1 MSTAAIPVLSPPL
14 QWSHWYPC
22 GPGFRVS
29 HVPEVAGLCVIGSR
43 EGSGFRIVHVEAV
56 CNLQQAFRRLF
67 DADSPVYAQL
77 QQGGCL
83 MRYVPIA
90 ERRERT
96 EVLALIQKWLAAEA
110 AAAPVSP
117 LVDELLSG
125 EVFQEEQ

>member
-1 MSTAAIPVLSPPL
+1 MSTAAIPVVSPPL

-22 GPGFRVS
+22 GPGFDVS
-29 HVPEVAGLCVIGSR
+29 HVPEVAGLCVIGR
-43 EGSGFRIVHVEAV
+43 RTGRGFSIVHGEVA

-67 DADSPVYAQL
+67 EVGSPVYAQL
-77 QQGGCL
+77 QKPGCL

-96 EVLALIQKWLAAEA
+96 EVLALIQKWVAADA
-110 AAAPVSP
+110 AADPVPP

-125 EVFQEEQ
+125 EVFQEEP